1 MRNKRRK
8 GGLIVAGVATMA
20 LVWILLFAFPAS
32 GAESGEG
39 KIEIMS
45 SEAVILETDHQGTV
59 EKGRIVTFF
68 GLTGEG
74 TVDIAKDV
82 DLEGGGRWQGV
93 HAFTVPRMEGDQLV
107 WHDLR
112 VEGLRNVMSSME
124 FKGATAEKVRM
135 KIPLRLEY
143 RYFLDGQE
151 VENPESITGKDGRFR
166 LELTMT
172 NTSKERRR
180 VQYKDPET
188 GETKEEEVEVYLPL
202 VILPYDWYF
211 DNDVFF
217 NLTADPTGVVIP
229 FPDHWQVGWS
239 IPLFPPATEE
249 SHTIWVEADV
259 RDFRL
264 PPLVLSVNFTFPQT
278 NQRDTLT
285 EFVAGLEQLFDGVKQ
300 LHEGLMEG
308 VEGLGSPDQD
318 DTLLYGTAAVLDGL
332 RQMSDARS
340 GLPYAKA
347 SLDSQL
353 LPGVDQVVRGVG
365 SPTTPDTLLYG
376 VGKATE
382 GLLQMLGGI
391 GGPGVADTLLYAMS
405 AMREGLGQMLAGVGS
420 EDRPDTLLYAV
431 DQASLGLEGMLQGIG
446 DATIPD
452 TLLFAMDQM
461 AAGLEE
467 MKAGIGS
474 PTTPDTLL
482 YAMYAMQ
489 GGLEEARAGIG
500 SSATPD
506 SMLYGLAAVADG
518 LNQMLAGLGSESAPD
533 TLLYG
538 ISEISSGLSSGDPA
552 NPGVLE
558 GVQEIRGG
566 LHEIWVNTSTDG
578 PIYQGLNLI
587 RLLAPWTGPI
597 VDQLEQGIVLS
608 TDPDNPSIHYGCQL
622 MMEGADQIIAGIG
635 SPTTPDTLLYGA
647 AQIKG
652 GLEEMKAGIGSPTT
666 PDTLLYGIAQV
677 QGGLEML
684 KAGIGD
690 AGVPD
695 TLLYAVDQVQGGL
708 NLMLQGIGSPVSEDT
723 LLYAVAQVDMG
734 LKLMRAG
741 IGSEN
746 TPDTLLYAMSAMNM
760 GLNQIKA
767 GIGSETTADTL
778 LYAVAQVQNGLELM
792 KAGIGNAGVPDTL
805 LYAMAQVQNGLYQV
819 KSGLSSGDMRSP
831 GIREGLLMISA
842 GLGEAVAG
850 LGTTSTPDT
859 LLYGADQVNSGVE
872 QVKAGLERATLE
884 GTAVMYA
891 ELAKN
896 LADLHLTQGE
906 LEAIKERGE
915 EYDHILGR
923 VEEAEMNKLTFVYQT
938 PPTYNYRKGSKF
950 SMLVAGILSLVFI
963 LAILGLSF
971 ILRRYPVAG

>member
-1 MRNKRRK
+1 MRFRHMKAR
-8 GGLIVAGVATMA
+8 GLAAVVVALA
-20 LVWILLFAFPAS
+20 LGWVLFFAFPAS
-32 GAESGEG
+32 GAEPKEGE
-39 KIEIMS
+39 IEVMS
-45 SEAVILETDHQGTV
+45 SEAVILETDHRGTV

-74 TVDIAKDV
+74 TVDVSKDV
-82 DLEGGGRWQGV
+82 DLEGDGRWQGV
-93 HAFTVPRMEGDQLV
+93 HAFTMPRLEGDQLV
-107 WHDLR
+107 WHGLR
-112 VEGLRNVMSSME
+112 VEGVRNVMSSME
-124 FKGATAEKVRM
+124 FKGATAEEVRM
-135 KIPLRLEY
+135 RIPLRLEY
-143 RYFLDGQE
+143 RYYLDGQL
-151 VENPESITGKDGRFR
+151 VEDPETITGKDGHFR

-172 NTSKERRR
+172 NTSKELRR
-180 VQYKDPET
+180 VRYSDPET
-188 GETKEEEVEVYLPL
+188 GDMREEEVEVYLPL

-217 NLTADPTGVVIP
+217 NLKADPTGVVVP
-229 FPDHWQVGWS
+229 LPDHWQVGWS

-278 NQRDTLT
+278 NQRDTLS
-285 EFVAGLEQLFDGVKQ
+285 EFVAGLEQLFVGVKQ

-308 VEGLGSPDQD
+308 VEGLGSPGQE
-318 DTLLYGTAAVLDGL
+318 DTLLYGTAAILDGL
-332 RQMSDARS
+332 RQMADARS

-353 LPGVDQVVRGVG
+353 LPGVDQVVQGVG
-365 SPTTPDTLLYG
+365 SPSTPDTLLYG
-376 VGKATE
+376 VSKATE

-391 GGPGVADTLLYAMS
+391 GGPGIADTLLYAMS
-405 AMREGLGQMLAGVGS
+405 AMRDGLGQILAGVGS
-420 EDRPDTLLYAV
+420 EGQPDTLLYAV
-431 DQASLGLEGMLQGIG
+431 DQASQGLEEMRQGIG
-446 DATIPD
+446 DTALPD

-461 AAGLEE
+461 AAGLEQ

-482 YAMYAMQ
+482 YAMSAMR

-500 SSATPD
+500 SPTTPD
-506 SMLYGLAAVADG
+506 TMLYGLAAVADG
-518 LNQMLAGLGSESAPD
+518 LNQILAGLGSETTPD

-538 ISEISSGLSSGDPA
+538 INEMSRGLSSGDPA
-552 NPGVLE
+552 NPGILE
-558 GVQEIRGG
+558 GIQEIRGG

-587 RLLAPWTGPI
+587 RILAPWTGPI
-597 VDQLEQGIVLS
+597 VDQLEQGIILS

-647 AQIKG
+647 AQIQG

-666 PDTLLYGIAQV
+666 PDTLLYGVAQV

-690 AGVPD
+690 AGLPD

-708 NLMLQGIGSPVSEDT
+708 NLMLQGIGSPDSEDT

-741 IGSEN
+741 IGNEN

-760 GLNQIKA
+760 GLKQIKA
-767 GIGSETTADTL
+767 GIGSETTSDTL

-792 KAGIGNAGVPDTL
+792 KAGIGGAEIPDTL

-819 KSGLSSGDMRSP
+819 KNGLSSGDMRSP

-850 LGTTSTPDT
+850 LGSTSTPDT
-859 LLYGADQVNSGVE
+859 LLYGADRVNSGVE
-872 QVKAGLERATLE
+872 QVKEGLIRATSE
-884 GTAVMYA
+884 GTGVMYA
-891 ELAKN
+891 ALAEN
-896 LADLHLTQGE
+896 LAVLYLTQGE
-906 LEAIKERGE
+906 LEAIKERGRE
-915 EYDHILGR
+915 FDHILGR
-923 VEEAEMNKLTFVYQT
+923 VDNAEVNMLTFVYQT
-938 PPTYNYRKGSKF
+938 PPTYNYRKGS
-950 SMLVAGILSLVFI
+950 SLSLLVAGILSLLFI
-963 LAILGLSF
+963 LAILGFSL
-971 ILRRYPVAG
+971 ILRRFPVAG